1 MSAENNKILVRRM
14 FEEDL
19 NTDNRAKG
27 AEFFSPDFFD
37 HTNPPGMQRGI
48 EGHNAIV
55 TLFRAAF
62 PDGVWTVEDIFA
74 SDDRVCARVVFNA
87 THKGDFFGIPATG
100 KTVSFSGVHVLR
112 VVDNKIIEHWGNND
126 DLGLMRQLG
135 VVPEMA

>member
-1 MSAENNKILVRRM
+1 MSVESNKILVRRM

-27 AEFFSPDFFD
+27 TEFFSPDFFD
-37 HTNPPGMQRGI
+37 HTNPPGMQHGI

-62 PDGVWTVEDIFA
+62 PDGVWTVEDVFA
-74 SDDRVCARVVFNA
+74 DDDRVCARVVFSA

-100 KTVSFSGVHVLR
+100 KKVSFSGVHILR
-112 VVDNKIIEHWGNND
+112 IANDKIAEHWGNND
-126 DLGLMRQLG
+126 DLSLMRQLG